1 MSIEKHRENEER
13 LLNEV
18 FNLDV
23 YYDFVDEYTDK
34 HPNNVSKRMPDF
46 YLRSKKEGLPDL
58 AIEVKTERRDYD
70 RPVGYKTLGGIQK
83 EAQFATMEHSLSIM
97 NLRIVV
103 KLNIPFYSNLPPEKV
118 RKYWDGLKEEL
129 DKYEEKWEYIL
140 DRISD
145 IENILENEDQEKY
158 VEDLSYQKREQ
169 LREIIKDIKSQDE
182 RFLIILDTYTDY
194 IYSCLDEDEEERLN
208 KIRDAKTAIQ
218 SSKEE
223 GLKRRIKDFL
233 QKYFYKK
240 QMEDFEKK
248 LTRLKRRVERLR
260 RSVEDFNED
269 HLFEQLDVRLPR
281 IKRVNVSEECSE
293 NGFIFTVSFLLPWE
307 KEDIKNHIK
316 KIEEYVEES
325 KCKFDN
331 LRKVKSDK
339 LDKSPHLEL
348 LLVKGLLVAYHSFD
362 SLIEEIE
369 EELDKKGYDYLMV
382 FEERRELSDGSW
394 DGDYYLIIRMNGNIG
409 SSVEDDWKAQ
419 IRRIIKLRIHEKPD
433 YSIAKALD
441 NPEKFAEEVDKL
453 IEAYPSYL
461 ERLIGDLR
469 ASLKK
474 CISEKA
480 LKLIK
485 EIVKRST
492 KKDMML
498 EIAKLL
504 IDGFEENLI
513 PVDYKDELWEVIHGI
528 LNKLDKLEIEERIR
542 LRDIVN
548 DKYNFTIFNTVEGA
562 AIASLILYTRWL
574 KENNKIKDLN
584 SIPEVKGRLEFYLN
598 KQTSIII
605 HTVYGFY
612 LHSLL
617 NIDEHWTKDMIHKIF
632 SKDRVEYFWGAW
644 CAYVRTGYQ
653 HYKAYGLLR
662 DIYAYAIENMKYD
675 AESECKKDSVNH
687 LVVLYG
693 WGIMSLDDPIFHKF
707 WEKANDDVREKFISY
722 IGQQLLRYEL
732 PSDVI
737 QRFKTLWEWRMS
749 YIKDLS
755 NRQDFQKELKSF
767 IHWFISRKFDTEW
780 ALDNL
785 IKTVELADEITDEH
799 VYLALDVLLET
810 ANEFPELVLK
820 YIDLLTH
827 KASERILNS
836 YKRKI
841 RKSIEEISKIFESKG
856 RSDLEKELK
865 KIKGTINLKLGREGF
880 SS

>member
-1 MSIEKHRENEER
+1 M
-13 LLNEV
+13 
-18 FNLDV
+18 
-23 YYDFVDEYTDK
+23 
-34 HPNNVSKRMPDF
+34 
-46 YLRSKKEGLPDL
+46 
-58 AIEVKTERRDYD
+58 
-70 RPVGYKTLGGIQK
+70 
-83 EAQFATMEHSLSIM
+83 
-97 NLRIVV
+97 
-103 KLNIPFYSNLPPEKV
+103 
-118 RKYWDGLKEEL
+118 
-129 DKYEEKWEYIL
+129 
-140 DRISD
+140 
-145 IENILENEDQEKY
+145 
-158 VEDLSYQKREQ
+158 
-169 LREIIKDIKSQDE
+169 
-182 RFLIILDTYTDY
+182 
-194 IYSCLDEDEEERLN
+194 
-208 KIRDAKTAIQ
+208 
-218 SSKEE
+218 
-223 GLKRRIKDFL
+223 
-233 QKYFYKK
+233 
-240 QMEDFEKK
+240 
-248 LTRLKRRVERLR
+248 
-260 RSVEDFNED
+260 EDFNED
-269 HLFEQLDVRLPR
+269 YLFEQLDVRLPR
-281 IKRVNVSEECSE
+281 IKRVNVSEESSE

-307 KEDIKNHIK
+307 KEDIKTHIE

-348 LLVKGLLVAYHSFD
+348 LLVKGLLVAYDRFN

-369 EELDKKGYDYLMV
+369 KELDKKGYDYLMV
-382 FEERRELSDGSW
+382 FEERRELSDGSRN
-394 DGDYYLIIRMNGNIG
+394 GDYYLIIRMNGDIG

-419 IRRIIKLRIHEKPD
+419 MRRIIKLRIHEKPD

-492 KKDMML
+492 KKDILL

-504 IDGFEENLI
+504 IDAFEENLI
-513 PVDYKDELWEVIHGI
+513 PVDYKDDLWEVIDGI

-574 KENNKIKDLN
+574 KKNNKIKDLN
-584 SIPEVKGRLEFYLN
+584 SIPEVKDRLEFYLN

-617 NIDEHWTKDMIHKIF
+617 NIDEHWTKDMIRKIF

-653 HYKAYGLLR
+653 HYKAYSLLR

-675 AESECKKDSVNH
+675 EESECNKNLVHH

-693 WGIMSLDDPIFHKF
+693 WEIMSLDDHIFHKF
-707 WEKANDDVREKFISY
+707 WEKANDDAREEFIRY
-722 IGQQLLRYEL
+722 VGQYLLKDEL
-732 PSDVI
+732 KDEKAKDVI
-737 QRFKTLWEWRMS
+737 ERFRALWEWRMS
-749 YIKDLS
+749 YIKNLS

-767 IHWFISRKFDTEW
+767 IHWFVSKKFYDKW
-780 ALDNL
+780 ALENL
-785 IKTVELADEITDEH
+785 IKTVELVDEITDEH
-799 VYLALDVLLET
+799 VYLTPDVLVGM
-810 ANEFPELVLK
+810 ANKFPELVLR
-820 YIDLLTH
+820 YLDLLTY
-827 KASERILNS
+827 KASKRILNL
-836 YKRKI
+836 YEMRI
-841 RKSIEEISKIFESKG
+841 GKSIEEISKILESKG

-865 KIKGTINLKLGREGF
+865 KIKETINLRLGREIF
-880 SS
+880 SD